1 MIVTTPRPL
10 ESEDG
15 CESYSPKTKSL
26 IRGRFCNLDRVV
38 ESMDSS
44 SQVYDLNP
52 IYPFGVG
59 LGWVWI
65 AWLQEEARG

>member
-1 MIVTTPRPL
+1 MIVTISRPP
-10 ESEDG
+10 ESEDE

-26 IRGRFCNLDRVV
+26 ITGRFCNLNPV

-44 SQVYDLNP
+44 SQVYDLSP